1 MNPVHIDLTP
11 VGLFMAADPV
21 VKTVMVVLL
30 LASVWCW
37 VTTLDALI
45 RMGRL
50 RRDLARAESHG
61 LGAGAFRPA
70 VAAGAAS
77 AQIAVPHETG
87 GERRARIEQ
96 SLREEARLRLRV
108 IDRGF
113 PALAT
118 IASAT
123 PFIGLLGT
131 VWGIMRAF
139 TAIAQTNET
148 SLAVVAPGIAE
159 ALAATALGLFAAIPA
174 AIAYNLLGA
183 RLGRLGERLAR
194 LTHHAASRIAAGEGA

>member
-1 MNPVHIDLTP
+1 
-11 VGLFMAADPV
+11 
-21 VKTVMVVLL
+21 
-30 LASVWCW
+30 
-37 VTTLDALI
+37 
-45 RMGRL
+45 RL
-50 RRDLARAESHG
+50 
-61 LGAGAFRPA
+61 
-70 VAAGAAS
+70 
-77 AQIAVPHETG
+77 AVPYETG
-87 GERRARIEQ
+87 GERRARVEQ
-96 SLREEARLRLRV
+96 AMREEGRRRLRA

-139 TAIAQTNET
+139 TSIAQTNET

-174 AIAYNLLGA
+174 AVAYNLLGA

-194 LTHHAASRIAAGEGA
+194 LTHHAASRIAARETAS